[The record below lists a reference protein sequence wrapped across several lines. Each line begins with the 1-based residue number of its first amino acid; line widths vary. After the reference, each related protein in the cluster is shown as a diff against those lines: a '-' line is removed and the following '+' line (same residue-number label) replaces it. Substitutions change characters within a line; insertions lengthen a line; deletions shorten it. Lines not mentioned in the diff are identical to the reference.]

1 MKELKHPWT
10 HAPSFLSNEKDF
22 EERSL
27 MEVEPQHMTNVLD
40 WSGHDAPR
48 RHNLPLTADVAVE
61 AVGQDVG
68 QDEIGASLS
77 T

>member
-1 MKELKHPWT
+1 
-10 HAPSFLSNEKDF
+10 
-22 EERSL
+22 